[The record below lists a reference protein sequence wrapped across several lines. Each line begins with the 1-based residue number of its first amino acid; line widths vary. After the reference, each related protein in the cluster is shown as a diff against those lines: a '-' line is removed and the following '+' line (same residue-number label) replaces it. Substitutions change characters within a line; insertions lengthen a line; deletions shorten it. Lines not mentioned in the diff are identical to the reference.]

1 MNVPKRDLVHQQL
14 LFQLFSIGLNRRRL
28 TNSQSRIRHQNDKHI
43 SVGLSDI
50 KQIVGLQCNKVSRFT
65 NHIINCLYTECDISK
80 ICSHNAYGPCMLVY
94 STHSDFGRLK
104 HLPIPGH
111 KRQDKHFLFH
121 GCSIRLKWYCN
132 AQTELKIKSLKLKE
146 LTVRLNTRI
155 FLVKSSDAILAS
167 VLTVHSLG

>member
-50 KQIVGLQCNKVSRFT
+50 KQIVGLQCNKVPRFT

-94 STHSDFGRLK
+94 STHSVVLK

-111 KRQDKHFLFH
+111 MRQDKHFLFH

-132 AQTELKIKSLKLKE
+132 A
-146 LTVRLNTRI
+146 
-155 FLVKSSDAILAS
+155 
-167 VLTVHSLG
+167 